1 MNPIELKMNTEHR
14 GAFVIEEGENR
25 LAEMTVAAVDTNLIV
40 YHTQVSDALR
50 GQGIAS
56 KLLGNMVDYAR
67 KNHLKVVPLCP
78 YVRSQFDRH
87 PEQYAD
93 VWNKRWHG

>member
-1 MNPIELKMNTEHR
+1 MNPIELKMNNGHR
-14 GAFVIEEGENR
+14 GAFVIEEGENKI
-25 LAEMTVAAVDTNLIV
+25 AEMTVAVSDSNLIV
-40 YHTQVSDALR
+40 YHTQVSDQLR

-67 KNHLKVVPLCP
+67 ENHLKVVPLCP
-78 YVRSQFDRH
+78 YVRAQFTRH

-93 VWNKRWHG
+93 IWNKHWHV